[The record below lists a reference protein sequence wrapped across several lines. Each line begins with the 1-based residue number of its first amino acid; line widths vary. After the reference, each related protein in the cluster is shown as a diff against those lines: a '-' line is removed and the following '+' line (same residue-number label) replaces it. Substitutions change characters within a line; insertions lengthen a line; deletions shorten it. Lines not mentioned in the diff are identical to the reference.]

1 MKKPLY
7 SPPDPF
13 SMLPLLSILPS
24 VGKIQRL
31 ESFTSSLF
39 ARYESVSNVTK
50 GSVEIN
56 RELAQRIGAEEGMLR
71 LVLDWLQVKPEADG

>member
-1 MKKPLY
+1 MKKPAY

-31 ESFTSSLF
+31 ESFSSSLF
-39 ARYESVSNVTK
+39 ARYESVSGVTK
-50 GSVEIN
+50 GSAEIN
-56 RELAQRIGAEEGMLR
+56 RDLAQRIGAEEGMLR
-71 LVLDWLQVKPEADG
+71 LVLDWLQVKPESEG